1 MQRKQVDMSKASK
14 KMLLEWTSKAKQCKL
29 KHATHASKAKRKL
42 KNNKQQAKIN
52 DGKKFLKLT
61 KVVEMKMTEVAKMKE
76 I

>member
-1 MQRKQVDMSKASK
+1 MQHMQVKPKENK
-14 KMLLEWTSKAKQCKL
+14 KNK
-29 KHATHASKAKRKL
+29 
-42 KNNKQQAKIN
+42 KQQAKIN